1 MAAQAEF
8 GLVVCGGGPAGL
20 GPLVAAARLGVL
32 ENLLDQGVLLVEPA
46 VPGPGA
52 FAHYGG
58 LRANSLGGAFLESLD
73 ELTGPA
79 FAGLKQA
86 RETLALA
93 RWARGNPPL
102 GVVAAY
108 LARLGEAVVSLLR
121 AHPACEVMAGARA
134 VQVDEVCGG
143 VGVLV
148 EGADIRRVSAQRAV
162 LAMGGRPL
170 AGYRDMAVVPGVSLS
185 SYRPKLCHT
194 ADLLDS
200 RYGLPWRLVG
210 AIRQSGRVAV
220 VGSAHSAWSAVG
232 VLHEDP
238 RFLGGPAVQ
247 LSVLHRGPIRL
258 YYTSAQEARD
268 AGYRFDPV
276 GDVCPLSG
284 RVHRFGG
291 LRGEPRRLAAQSM
304 GLIDG
309 RPAAELVRFDAADP
323 DSRDAVRQILDE
335 AGAIVVATGY
345 QARLPLLRHEDGSEL
360 VAAVA
365 ESGTVVN
372 RAGHLVDVDGRAHPR
387 LLAFGLGAGQG
398 VSRDVG
404 GEPGY
409 ERRADGVWLYQHDV
423 GRLMLDELL
432 TARMPEVEDAGVS
445 AR

>member
-32 ENLLDQGVLLVEPA
+32 ESLLDRGVLLVEPA
-46 VPGPGA
+46 APGPGA

-73 ELTGPA
+73 ELAGPA
-79 FAGLKQA
+79 FAELKRA

-93 RWARGNPPL
+93 RWSGGNPPL

-108 LARLGEAVVSLLR
+108 LARLGEAVVLTLR
-121 AHPACEVMAGARA
+121 SHPACEVATAAR
-134 VQVDEVCGG
+134 VTRIDEVREG
-143 VGVLV
+143 VAVLI
-148 EGADIRRVSAQRAV
+148 EGADTRRVVADRAI

-170 AGYRDMAVVPGVSLS
+170 AAYRDMSVVPGVSLA
-185 SYRPKLCHT
+185 SYRPKVCHT

-210 AIRQSGRVAV
+210 AIRRSGRVAII
-220 VGSAHSAWSAVG
+220 GSAHSAWSAVG
-232 VLHEDP
+232 LLRDDP
-238 RFLGGPAVQ
+238 RFLGGPAVR

-258 YYTSAQEARD
+258 YYTSTQEAQD
-268 AGYRFDPV
+268 AGYCFDPV
-276 GDVCPLSG
+276 NDVCPLSG

-291 LRGEPRRLAAQSM
+291 LRGEPRHLAAMSM
-304 GLIDG
+304 GLIEG
-309 RPAAELVRFDAADP
+309 RPAAELVLLDAAD
-323 DSRDAVRQILDE
+323 DHSRDEVKQLLDE
-335 AGAIVVATGY
+335 AGAVIVATGY
-345 QARLPLLRHEDGSEL
+345 QARLPLLRREDGTEL

-365 ESGTVVN
+365 ESGTVVDD
-372 RAGHLVDVDGRAHPR
+372 AGHLIDIDGHAHPR
-387 LLAFGLGAGQG
+387 LLAYGLGAGQG

-409 ERRADGVWLYQHDV
+409 DRRADGVWLYQHDV
-423 GRLMLDELL
+423 GRLVLDELL
-432 TARMPEVEDAGVS
+432 TAGVS
-445 AR
+445 ERADVGVSVR